1 MLITAFSS
9 SSTWISPGALG
20 LFKKYVR
27 WGGEEKGHSKAKK
40 NRGRAGG
47 PSMCVRSLF
56 F

>member
-27 WGGEEKGHSKAKK
+27 WGGEEEGHSKAKK
-40 NRGRAGG
+40 NEQGEGG
-47 PSMCVRSLF
+47 GS
-56 F
+56 